1 METGDLMSKVDQTV
15 FFRAHAFDS
24 KSVCWVL
31 AIALVMLCSTTS
43 SELPAQQPSTDQSG
57 TVANQDSPAT
67 INGVAPTAGNSDQ
80 PDVNPTSAS
89 QQVPGQSPNGQSA
102 NAQSANGQSPGA
114 QSPNGQSANAQ
125 SPGVQSPNAQSPNSP
140 PEVANDNGGTGV
152 KRQYQLTLAGVEKEW
167 ASIDSSS
174 GIDDAVKE
182 TLRSIYRQSLEK
194 LKQVELTRKQEAEY
208 REAIISAPQQI
219 LEVTR
224 EFDELPESEAA
235 ANADAQIDAQDL
247 QKTIPQRRE
256 QLSKYR
262 EELTDVSGELTR
274 LRARR
279 DEITVRLANLKTELA
294 KLRAELNSPAM
305 AEDASQRRIADRT
318 LLKAGLASL
327 VAENQMLE
335 AEKDSQ
341 DEREQ
346 LAIAKDRLLQ
356 RKIADAEVLV
366 GNLQKRWAENRSKET
381 FELTSRIT
389 NVLREA
395 HSHSL
400 SSAAQSNLDDLI
412 DEVESLLRA
421 YTDVVALSKSVLAAQ
436 TAATQRLDNLEQEYS
451 HLQTQVEMRGGG
463 RAMAQVLF
471 DLQDQLLNP
480 NDSNAVKFSDF
491 PKLDDLRI
499 SNLKVERDFRNHS
512 SRRELLTVD
521 ALPEAQPLMDARLE
535 LLGKLNQEYS
545 DLLPVLSALGVAND
559 LFLQRVDEVR
569 DYITEQLFWIRSA
582 SPVSVSTI
590 GDIPSGM
597 SWLFNG
603 EHWREFASNLFKLF
617 TMRPVRCLLLLL
629 AVIMLCVTRP
639 WIIAALT
646 RVGVATKRVST
657 DRYKLTWKAFAF
669 TLLLA
674 LPIPLV
680 LCFLAWGTQQ
690 AAEPS
695 AWLRGMESGLINAVW
710 VALVLEFAGAA
721 SRPGGL
727 GMVHFDANP
736 NTLRLLRKVV
746 FRLGI
751 VYVPAQVLAASTLYG
766 DASQYSG
773 SVGRLFFIAAH
784 VWVILLVIRM
794 FKSSQGLLAASAE
807 KHPNSGWA
815 KLQYLLFALTLS
827 VPTALVVLAWQGYLI
842 TAIELSL
849 NFVATLAVMSLGELG
864 YWMTLRWFALKKRQ
878 LALAERLENW
888 RNRKAAEQASESEG
902 ELIVPETDLE
912 QELDLDVI
920 GEQTRRMMQFLFA
933 IATVVA
939 IFGLWSGT
947 IPLIAVLDAV
957 PVVGG
962 LTLLGLA
969 QTIVILAVMTIAV
982 KNLPGVLELAVLR
995 TTNIESGTRY
1005 AIVTLCRYTL
1015 MAIGLAAVASVL
1027 EIDWSKYAWIAAA
1040 LSVGL
1045 GFGLQEVVTNFVCGI
1060 ILLFERPV
1068 RVGDVV
1074 TVDGTTGTVTRI
1086 RMRATTITNWD
1097 RQELVVPNKT
1107 LITDTFL
1114 NWTLSATISRI
1125 VINVGAAYGS
1135 DTDLAREILV
1145 SVAQDH
1151 PSIMED
1157 PKPLATFEEFADSSL
1172 NLCLR
1177 AYVPDLDSRLR
1188 TITELHTEIDRRF
1201 ADAGIEI
1208 AFPQQDVHL
1217 KSTISCPQCG
1227 ADAAVNEME
1236 DAR

>member
-1 METGDLMSKVDQTV
+1 M
-15 FFRAHAFDS
+15 
-24 KSVCWVL
+24 
-31 AIALVMLCSTTS
+31 
-43 SELPAQQPSTDQSG
+43 
-57 TVANQDSPAT
+57 
-67 INGVAPTAGNSDQ
+67 
-80 PDVNPTSAS
+80 
-89 QQVPGQSPNGQSA
+89 
-102 NAQSANGQSPGA
+102 
-114 QSPNGQSANAQ
+114 
-125 SPGVQSPNAQSPNSP
+125 
-140 PEVANDNGGTGV
+140 
-152 KRQYQLTLAGVEKEW
+152 
-167 ASIDSSS
+167 
-174 GIDDAVKE
+174 KE
-182 TLRSIYRQSLEK
+182 TLRSIYRQSIEK
-194 LKQVELTRKQEAEY
+194 LKQVELTRKQESEY
-208 REAIISAPQQI
+208 RKAIISAPQQVI
-219 LEVTR
+219 EVTR
-224 EFDELPESEAA
+224 EFEELPELEAA
-235 ANADAQIDAQDL
+235 VNADAQIDVQDL

-256 QLSKYR
+256 QLSRYR

-279 DEITVRLANLKTELA
+279 DEITVRLANLKTELT

-346 LAIAKDRLLQ
+346 LATAKDRLLQ

-366 GNLQKRWAENRSKET
+366 GKLQQRWAENKSKESI
-381 FELTSRIT
+381 ELTSRIT

-395 HSHSL
+395 HSHSGSL
-400 SSAAQSNLDDLI
+400 SPAAKSNLDGLI
-412 DEVESLLRA
+412 EEVEALLRD

-436 TAATQRLDNLEQEYS
+436 TAATQRLDYLEQEYS

-480 NDSNAVKFSDF
+480 NEDSTVKFSDF

-499 SNLKVERDFRNHS
+499 SNLKVERDFRNHA
-512 SRRELLTVD
+512 SRQDQMAVD
-521 ALPEAQPLMDARLE
+521 GLPEAEPLLDARLE

-545 DLLPVLSALGVAND
+545 DLLPVLSALGVANE
-559 LFLQRVDEVR
+559 LFLKRVDEVR

-582 SPVSVSTI
+582 SPVSVSTM

-603 EHWREFASNLFKLF
+603 DHWREFASNLFMLF

-629 AVIMLCVTRP
+629 VVIMLCVTRP

-657 DRYKLTWKAFAF
+657 DRYKLTWQAFAF

-680 LCFLAWGTQQ
+680 LGFLAWGTQQ

-727 GMVHFDANP
+727 GIVHFDANP

-773 SVGRLFFIAAH
+773 SVGRLFFIVAH

-807 KHPNSGWA
+807 KHPNSGRA

-827 VPTALVVLAWQGYLI
+827 VPIALVVLAWQGYLI

-888 RNRKAAEQASESEG
+888 RNRKAAEQAPESEG
-902 ELIVPETDLE
+902 ELLVPETDLE

-957 PVVGG
+957 PVFGG

-1015 MAIGLAAVASVL
+1015 MAIGFAAVAGVL
-1027 EIDWSKYAWIAAA
+1027 QIDWSKYAWIAAA

-1045 GFGLQEVVTNFVCGI
+1045 GFGMQEVVTNFVCGI

-1177 AYVPDLDSRLR
+1177 AYVPDLDSRLK

-1227 ADAAVNEME
+1227 ADAAVTEME

>member
-1 METGDLMSKVDQTV
+1 METGDLMSKVDQKV
-15 FFRAHAFDS
+15 GFRSYAIDR
-24 KSVCWVL
+24 KSSCRVL
-31 AIALVMLCSTTS
+31 AIALAILIIPAR
-43 SELPAQQPSTDQSG
+43 SELRAQQQSTSPSG
-57 TVANQDSPAT
+57 TPAASNT
-67 INGVAPTAGNSDQ
+67 AASNTAAGNAGQ
-80 PDVNPTSAS
+80 PQIDPASAS
-89 QQVPGQSPNGQSA
+89 QQTPSEI
-102 NAQSANGQSPGA
+102 
-114 QSPNGQSANAQ
+114 
-125 SPGVQSPNAQSPNSP
+125 PNAGSENQDAGSKRPG
-140 PEVANDNGGTGV
+140 PEVATGAKDDGGAGV
-152 KRQYQLTLAGVEKEW
+152 KSQYQLTLAGVEEEW

-182 TLRSIYRQSLEK
+182 TLRSIYRQSIDK

-208 REAIISAPQQI
+208 RQAIISAPEQL

-224 EFDELPESEAA
+224 DFNALPELEEA
-235 ANADAQIDAQDL
+235 ANADAQIDVQDL
-247 QKTIPQRRE
+247 QKTISQRRE
-256 QLSKYR
+256 QLSSYR
-262 EELTDVSGELTR
+262 EELTGVSGELTR

-294 KLRAELNSPAM
+294 KLRTELNSPAM
-305 AEDASQRRIADRT
+305 AEDTTQRRIADRT
-318 LLKAGLASL
+318 LLKATLALL

-346 LAIAKDRLLQ
+346 LAIAKDRILQ
-356 RKIADAEVLV
+356 RKISDAEVLV
-366 GNLQKRWAENRSKET
+366 GKLQKRWVENKSKESI
-381 FELTSRIT
+381 ELTSRIT

-395 HSHSL
+395 RSSSRSL
-400 SSAAQSNLDDLI
+400 SPAAKENLEGLI
-412 DEVESLLRA
+412 DEVDTLLRD
-421 YTDVVALSKSVLAAQ
+421 YTDVVALSKNVLAAQ
-436 TAATQRLDNLEQEYS
+436 TAATQRLDYLEQEYS

-480 NDSNAVKFSDF
+480 NDNNAAKSASF

-499 SNLKVERDFRNHS
+499 RNLKVERDFRNRAS
-512 SRRELLTVD
+512 DEDQKTVEF
-521 ALPEAQPLMDARLE
+521 LPEAKPLLDARLE
-535 LLGKLNQEYS
+535 LLGKLSQEYS
-545 DLLPVLSALGVAND
+545 DLLPVLSALGVANE

-590 GDIPSGM
+590 GDVPSGM

-603 EHWREFASNLFKLF
+603 KHWREFASNLFMLF

-629 AVIMLCVTRP
+629 SVIMLCVTRP
-639 WIIAALT
+639 WIVAALT
-646 RVGVATKRVST
+646 RVGVATRRVST
-657 DRYKLTWKAFAF
+657 DRYKLTWQAFAL

-680 LCFLAWGTQQ
+680 LFFLAWGTQQ

-727 GMVHFDANP
+727 GIVHFDANP

-746 FRLGI
+746 FRLGV
-751 VYVPAQVLAASTLYG
+751 VYVPAQILAASTLYG

-773 SVGRLFFIAAH
+773 SVGRLFFIVAH

-794 FKSSQGLLAASAE
+794 FKSSQGLLAASAQ

-827 VPTALVVLAWQGYLI
+827 VPIALVVLAWQGYLI

-888 RNRKAAEQASESEG
+888 RNRKAAEEAPESEG
-902 ELIVPETDLE
+902 EMLVPDTELE

-947 IPLIAVLDAV
+947 IPLIAVLEAV
-957 PVVGG
+957 PVFGG
-962 LTLLGLA
+962 LTLLGLT
-969 QTIVILAVMTIAV
+969 QTVVILAVMTIAV

-1015 MAIGLAAVASVL
+1015 MAIGFAAVASVL

-1045 GFGLQEVVTNFVCGI
+1045 GFGMQEVVTNFVCGI

-1074 TVDGTTGTVTRI
+1074 TVDDTTGTVTRI

-1107 LITDTFL
+1107 LITDKFL

-1151 PSIMED
+1151 PSIMDD

-1177 AYVPDLDSRLR
+1177 AYVPDLDSRLK

-1227 ADAAVNEME
+1227 ADAAVTEVE
-1236 DAR
+1236 DVR